1 MATALELIMENLKKE
16 LIDLLVENARYTAS
30 ELASI
35 VGVEKNAVE
44 KAMKE
49 LEDDGVIVKYA
60 AILNTEVMT
69 ATKVQALI
77 EVKVAP
83 QKLNGF
89 DSYAEEIYNFS
100 EVKSLY
106 LMSGGFDLAVFVEG
120 NTLTDISKF
129 ISEKLSVID
138 GITSV
143 QTHFILKKYK
153 IEGQVTKLPEES
165 KRQII
170 QA

>member
-1 MATALELIMENLKKE
+1 MENLKKQ
-16 LIDLLVENARYTAS
+16 LINLLVENARYTVKQLSA
-30 ELASI
+30 I
-35 VGVEKNAVE
+35 VGKDESVVSSAI
-44 KAMKE
+44 KE
-49 LEDDGVIVKYA
+49 LEDDGVIVKYS
-60 AILNTEVMT
+60 AIVNTEAMNS
-69 ATKVQALI
+69 TKVQALI

-89 DSYAEEIYNFS
+89 DSYAEEIYNFA
-100 EVKSLY
+100 EVQSLY

-120 NTLTDISKF
+120 DTLGDISKF
-129 ISEKLSVID
+129 IAEKLSVID

-153 IEGQVTKLPEES
+153 IEGQVTRRVEES